1 VLTPGGTTSGRQHE
15 ALNRIEAEL
24 RAVLVPYEDALEA
37 AEIYG
42 MEVLRRP
49 GAKAHDWFAGV
60 QRVGTAVKFNFLPM
74 HGHPELLDGCSPA
87 LLKRRTGASVLKFT
101 APDEPLLADE
111 LIPDLEALVARG
123 LDAYLPRRKAR

>member
-1 VLTPGGTTSGRQHE
+1 MLTPNGTTSTKQRE
-15 ALNRIEAEL
+15 TLDAVEAEL
-24 RAVLVPYEDALEA
+24 RAILVPYEGKLET

-60 QRVGTAVKFNFLPM
+60 QQVNGVVKFNFLPM
-74 HGHPELLDGCSPA
+74 HEHPELLDGCSPA

-101 APDEPLLADE
+101 DIDEALVEDVG
-111 LIPDLEALVARG
+111 ALVARG
-123 LDAYLPRRKAR
+123 FKVYARKRKRA